1 MYKFNDEQR
10 KRIVE
15 LYKTGSTLNSIANEF
30 GVTSSPISRVLK
42 EEGVE
47 IRKKRSSITKIKEN
61 QTKKC
66 TVCGRELP
74 LDSFYK
80 GSGKFGRQSRCIEC
94 DKEIHASE
102 HYKELRKESR
112 NLRRKYSSSDNERDK
127 QKLLEDE
134 NSYKK
139 YMVRSAKQR
148 ALKKGLDF
156 NITYEDF
163 EIPERCPLLGIPLIK
178 HVGDGNAK
186 DDSPSL
192 DRIKPELGYIKGN
205 VWVISRKA
213 NEIKNN
219 VNSDT
224 LKTIAENLKAHG
236 F

>member
-1 MYKFNDEQR
+1 MYKFNEEQR

-42 EEGVE
+42 EENVE

-80 GSGKFGRQSRCIEC
+80 GSGKFGKQSRCIEC

-127 QKLLEDE
+127 
-134 NSYKK
+134 
-139 YMVRSAKQR
+139 
-148 ALKKGLDF
+148 LDF

-163 EIPERCPLLGIPLIK
+163 EIPERCPLLGIPLVK
-178 HVGDGNAK
+178 HISEGNAK

-192 DRIKPELGYIKGN
+192 DRIKPELGYVRGN
-205 VWVISRKA
+205 VWVISHKA

-224 LKTIAENLKAHG
+224 LKTIAENLKANG

>member
-1 MYKFNDEQR
+1 MYKFNEEQR

-15 LYKTGSTLNSIANEF
+15 LYTTGSTLNSIANEF

-42 EEGVE
+42 EEGIE
-47 IRKKRSSITKIKEN
+47 IRKKRHTNTEIKEG

-66 TVCGRELP
+66 TVCGRELS
-74 LDSFYK
+74 LEAFYK

-112 NLRRKYSSSDNERDK
+112 NLRRKYSSSDNEKDK
-127 QKLLEDE
+127 QKLLEDD

-163 EIPERCPLLGIPLIK
+163 DIPEKCPLLGITLVK
-178 HVGDGNAK
+178 HVGDGVAQ

-219 VNSDT
+219 VDSNT
-224 LKTIAENLKAHG
+224 LKKIAESLKANG

>member
-1 MYKFNDEQR
+1 
-10 KRIVE
+10 
-15 LYKTGSTLNSIANEF
+15 
-30 GVTSSPISRVLK
+30 
-42 EEGVE
+42 
-47 IRKKRSSITKIKEN
+47 
-61 QTKKC
+61 
-66 TVCGRELP
+66 
-74 LDSFYK
+74 
-80 GSGKFGRQSRCIEC
+80 
-94 DKEIHASE
+94 
-102 HYKELRKESR
+102 
-112 NLRRKYSSSDNERDK
+112 
-127 QKLLEDE
+127 
-134 NSYKK
+134 
-139 YMVRSAKQR
+139 MVRSAKQR

>member
-1 MYKFNDEQR
+1 MYKFSDEQR

-15 LYKTGSTLNSIANEF
+15 LYMAGSTLNSIANEF

-42 EEGVE
+42 EEGIE
-47 IRKKRSSITKIKEN
+47 IRKKRCTNTEIKEG

-66 TVCGRELP
+66 TVCGKELP
-74 LDSFYK
+74 LESFYK
-80 GSGKFGRQSRCIEC
+80 GTGKFGRQSRCIEC
-94 DKEIHASE
+94 DKEVHASE

-112 NLRRKYSSSDNERDK
+112 NLRRKCSSSDNERDK

-134 NSYKK
+134 DSYKK

-156 NITYEDF
+156 DITYEDF
-163 EIPERCPLLGIPLIK
+163 IIPEKCPLLGIPLVK
-178 HVGDGNAK
+178 HVGDGIAQ

-192 DRIKPELGYIKGN
+192 DRIKPELGYVKGN

-219 VNSDT
+219 VDADT
-224 LKTIAENLKAHG
+224 LKKIAENLQAHG